1 MCLQTDF
8 STACDHLRVGSE
20 GTRVYKDRNGKIVKA
35 ENGFYDSKD
44 GSIHIDLNA
53 GSYGRGSVLFTV
65 AHELAHFIQD
75 WSPKHYKQLCNIL
88 MKEYTAKG
96 QSVDELVANQQ
107 AFAKEHGR
115 ELSWEE
121 AYDEVIADSMESI
134 LADGRVMELMRDIEA
149 EDQTLGD
156 RVKQFFRDIC
166 DLLKRTIQA
175 YSNVKPDSAEGRMV
189 QGIQEIYDQLQQLF
203 AEGLYE
209 GGDNYRK
216 AEKNTTD
223 DGGVQYSIKRTQSMS
238 WQEQIDSALYGGKN
252 IRRND
257 TLVAGNSANTL
268 IGAEI
273 DNKPLA
279 VPLSILTKASNGKD
293 ISHSIKR
300 GKLAKLDEGLQN
312 APIVI
317 VNPARNAVVYV
328 TDIKQGGLPIVAAF
342 DMNSTFDGD
351 NVHKSTSIHLQVDVK
366 SMLASL
372 PKSATI
378 YVQKNEPDPV
388 GATNNLR
395 GLAAKIKFIDKNVSQ
410 NSKTVKEKFSARK
423 GETAEKALSH
433 FGRTYS
439 WKETGYLLTDGA
451 KLDFSGRHEGA
462 SGGYRTVDH
471 RDILDVYPEDTEL
484 NGNGAMVD
492 FMSQGNI
499 RIMPECNGINL
510 QVQPTKAQEQAL
522 GDFISR
528 ARGEVILDIDDANGN
543 TVVSVEYPKGTYY
556 SKVLQD
562 IRNYF
567 ADGTEPVVSEL
578 TKYRFSG
585 RKGEKPDNRMT
596 EADIKAV
603 QSIGRK
609 SVNAFS
615 SADIKATERFAKQY
629 WKEMGVKSPFFRA
642 WFGDWR
648 ENDQTEVRVASQKG
662 DTRGIQKNTD
672 TGWDIQ
678 VSAQVFNETKAHNSL
693 TNREARPYLPYI
705 NDIVNKAVLLESY
718 GLERGK
724 QKSPNSLL
732 MHSLYAVSDIGNG
745 PEVLKLYVEE
755 MNNPGRVETAK
766 RAYQLRNIEKAFN
779 ASVRVQGKSL
789 SSLTN
794 ASNAIR
800 TVADLFAAVKR
811 MDADFQPNSASKV
824 VNADKTPKVMYH
836 GSPAQFTIFDKKKA
850 RSSGA
855 YGSGFYFTDSQS
867 HASTYGQ
874 QYSVYLN
881 IRNPLQYGGGTVSR
895 EQVRKFLEAVA
906 ENEDYSIENYGTYDV
921 DSIVQNI
928 IGRESKTDAFKVIQD
943 VGATAVGDMVKAVE
957 LFKKVYGTKFTKSYC

>member
-1 MCLQTDF
+1 MVVT
-8 STACDHLRVGSE
+8 
-20 GTRVYKDRNGKIVKA
+20 
-35 ENGFYDSKD
+35 
-44 GSIHIDLNA
+44 
-53 GSYGRGSVLFTV
+53 
-65 AHELAHFIQD
+65 
-75 WSPKHYKQLCNIL
+75 
-88 MKEYTAKG
+88 
-96 QSVDELVANQQ
+96 
-107 AFAKEHGR
+107 
-115 ELSWEE
+115 
-121 AYDEVIADSMESI
+121 DSMEGI

-223 DGGVQYSIKRTQSMS
+223 DGGVKHSLVVMDNGSVYVKASRNVITGTTKAEQRKNISDFFTTLLEGKDSLDIPTIEGDILTITKAETATKARDDHKTVNGQALPLSDSEFAVKLRIAAHIDEIAEVSKTTKNNKRTSDGKNHSFAKDGFTYRRAYFEDFDGQYYEITISVGHNGTIATVYNVGKVNKS
-238 WQEQIDSALYGGKN
+238 VLPSAKKIAVVGSKPLGKTLSKDSIRNPNEIVKENDSAKS
-252 IRRND
+252 D
-257 TLVAGNSANTL
+257 
-268 IGAEI
+268 
-273 DNKPLA
+273 A
-279 VPLSILTKASNGKD
+279 V
-293 ISHSIKR
+293 
-300 GKLAKLDEGLQN
+300 KL
-312 APIVI
+312 
-317 VNPARNAVVYV
+317 
-328 TDIKQGGLPIVAAF
+328 
-342 DMNSTFDGD
+342 
-351 NVHKSTSIHLQVDVK
+351 
-366 SMLASL
+366 
-372 PKSATI
+372 
-378 YVQKNEPDPV
+378 
-388 GATNNLR
+388 
-395 GLAAKIKFIDKNVSQ
+395 
-410 NSKTVKEKFSARK
+410 SARK
-423 GETAEKALSH
+423 GETAEKAISY

-522 GDFISR
+522 GDYISR

-596 EADIKAV
+596 EADLKAV

-615 SADIKATERFAKQY
+615 SADIKATEWFAKQY

-693 TNREARPYLPYI
+693 TNREA
-705 NDIVNKAVLLESY
+705 
-718 GLERGK
+718 
-724 QKSPNSLL
+724 
-732 MHSLYAVSDIGNG
+732 
-745 PEVLKLYVEE
+745 
-755 MNNPGRVETAK
+755 
-766 RAYQLRNIEKAFN
+766 
-779 ASVRVQGKSL
+779 
-789 SSLTN
+789 
-794 ASNAIR
+794 
-800 TVADLFAAVKR
+800 
-811 MDADFQPNSASKV
+811 
-824 VNADKTPKVMYH
+824 
-836 GSPAQFTIFDKKKA
+836 
-850 RSSGA
+850 
-855 YGSGFYFTDSQS
+855 
-867 HASTYGQ
+867 
-874 QYSVYLN
+874 
-881 IRNPLQYGGGTVSR
+881 
-895 EQVRKFLEAVA
+895 
-906 ENEDYSIENYGTYDV
+906 
-921 DSIVQNI
+921 
-928 IGRESKTDAFKVIQD
+928 
-943 VGATAVGDMVKAVE
+943 
-957 LFKKVYGTKFTKSYC
+957 